1 MVASQAVGQPSAT
14 RVATQFL
21 ARTVK
26 DASRHLGGSI
36 MTPEDEEWLAIF
48 QVKGRPSTVN
58 MEELESVLGKIP
70 QFGLERGH
78 FFIPLSVAEMGG
90 NLYDLGKRLFKHW
103 EKARHKI
110 SSPRASQGN
119 TWQIDYFFEPLREA
133 KERLPKLTVDWTKHV
148 TVVTGTP
155 SGIPEHMHVY
165 SSTPTLSP
173 GGYDGHTKVEAD
185 LWLGMEGWHLTTPK
199 GRTGLPTPMVGKG
212 RKAKPEDPKA
222 IQNRAFLKQ
231 LFGALYGA
239 GLYKVVKMMLEGKDV
254 EVVVTDGVTRVTPRR
269 QSSPQIEKALREI
282 TDRQYQDVLK
292 SWKTRFENEAKNY
305 KVALKETPEM
315 SPGHYFRHVKGQTR
329 VSPNE
334 PLFKMVEVK
343 RDKST
348 GYHDHYFLKANWKKI
363 AKERAVEAADA
374 GREGFI
380 DKNSW
385 KLGRIV
391 NKKGKFGKAEVIRL
405 GTGSIYDGDIKFMF
419 TDGSHFVVRN
429 KSVLVRNPQGTVF
442 YQYPTTFHQVVLP
455 NGEQMREPSE
465 QRMQDVFAAT

>member
-26 DASRHLGGSI
+26 DASRHLGTSV
-36 MTPEDEEWLAIF
+36 MTPTDDEWLAIF

-58 MEELESVLGKIP
+58 MEDLESVLGKIP
-70 QFGLERGH
+70 QFGLERGQ
-78 FFIPLSVAEMGG
+78 FFIPLSTAEMGV
-90 NLYDLGKRLFKHW
+90 NLYDLGNRLFRSW
-103 EKARHKI
+103 EKAKHRLL
-110 SSPRASQGN
+110 SPRADQGN
-119 TWQIDYFFEPLREA
+119 TWQIDYFNEPLREA
-133 KERLPKLTVDWTKHV
+133 KKHLPKLIAEWKKHV

-155 SGIPEHMHVY
+155 SGTPKHMHVY
-165 SSTPTLSP
+165 SSTPTLSRGSY
-173 GGYDGHTKVEAD
+173 GGQTEVEAD

-199 GRTGLPTPMVGKG
+199 GKTGLPAPMVGKG
-212 RKAKPEDPKA
+212 RNAKPEDPKA
-222 IQNRAFLKQ
+222 IQNKAFLKQ

-239 GLYKVVKMMLEGKDV
+239 GLYKVVKMMLEGKDF

-282 TDRQYQDVLK
+282 TDKQYQDVLK
-292 SWKTRFENEAKNY
+292 SWKTRFENEAKSY
-305 KVALKETPEM
+305 KEALRGNPEM
-315 SPGHYFRHVKGQTR
+315 SPYDYFRYVKE
-329 VSPNE
+329 VKLVDPSA
-334 PLFKMVEVK
+334 PLFKMVRVK
-343 RDKST
+343 QDKST
-348 GYHDHYFLKANWKKI
+348 GYRDHYSLKPDWKKI
-363 AKERAVEAADA
+363 AEERAVEAADA

-380 DKNSW
+380 EKNSW

-391 NKKGKFGKAEVIRL
+391 NKKGNFDNAEVIRL
-405 GTGSIYDGDIKFMF
+405 GTGSDYDGDIKFTF

-429 KSVLVRNPQGTVF
+429 KAVLVRNPQGTVF

-455 NGEQMREPSE
+455 NGEAMGEPSE